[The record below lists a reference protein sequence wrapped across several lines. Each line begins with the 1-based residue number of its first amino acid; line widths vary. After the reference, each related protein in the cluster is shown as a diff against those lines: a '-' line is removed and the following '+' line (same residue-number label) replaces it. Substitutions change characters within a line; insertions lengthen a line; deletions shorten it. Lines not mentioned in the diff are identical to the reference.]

1 MPLYENV
8 FIARQDISGAQVDQ
22 LADGFTQLIA
32 EQGGQVK
39 KREYWGLRNLTY
51 RMNKNRKGHY
61 ILFNIE
67 APAAAIAELE
77 RTMRINEDV
86 LRYLTLRV
94 EKFDEGP
101 SPIMQS
107 RGSREDRPRRD
118 RDRYGEPREGRD
130 SGDRGGGDRSGRP
143 ERWRAAA
150 GRDPSSRGDDGR
162 TGGGV
167 NGKRNRIGTGGAVAR
182 VARRPFFRRRKS
194 CPFSGPN
201 APKIDYKDVRLLQRF
216 VSERGKIVPSRI
228 TAVSTQ
234 RQREL
239 ARAIK
244 RARYLGLL
252 PYMVK

>member
-39 KREYWGLRNLTY
+39 KREYWGLRNLAY

-67 APAAAIAELE
+67 APPAAIAELE

-86 LRYLTLRV
+86 LRYLTLRI
-94 EKFDEGP
+94 EKVDEGP

-130 SGDRGGGDRSGRP
+130 SGDRGGGDR
-143 ERWRAAA
+143 
-150 GRDPSSRGDDGR
+150 
-162 TGGGV
+162 GGGD
-167 NGKRNRIGTGGAVAR
+167 RGGGDR
-182 VARRPFFRRRKS
+182 SGGERPRAET
-194 CPFSGPN
+194 PPPG
-201 APKIDYKDVRLLQRF
+201 AT
-216 VSERGKIVPSRI
+216 
-228 TAVSTQ
+228 TAEQV
-234 RQREL
+234 E
-239 ARAIK
+239 A
-244 RARYLGLL
+244 
-252 PYMVK
+252 